1 MRVISRFTWLGMV
14 LLPTLVLADP
24 TLPTTDIS
32 GAVDPPYLKRYE
44 GSFIV
49 ERVQKSFDEFDLP
62 LAKLEKTGKLDGV
75 SSDTYAPSQK
85 KTVEGK
91 VTRLAYFAPAGRSPL
106 EVIRNYQEELVDNG
120 LEVLFECKGKECG
133 GRDED
138 GANTLS
144 DLGPNNMVDS
154 LFPFSLAVQEEG
166 SVGYCTLADDHTDQ
180 RYAAMKMTTPDNTEV
195 HLALL
200 AYTLKGEE
208 SYIADRKNG
217 YCKPLAG
224 HTALVVVAVEGKARE
239 QRMVTVI
246 PADDMG
252 KGIGTDGHVA
262 LYGIHFDYDKADPKP
277 DSKPQLEEIAKMLKA
292 DTALNVL
299 VVGHTDNQGELAYNV
314 DLSKRR
320 ADSVIQALGKD
331 YGIDTTRLG
340 AYGDGMTAP
349 VASNDTEEGRA
360 ENRRV
365 EIVKR

>member
-1 MRVISRFTWLGMV
+1 MRKILWIVA
-14 LLPTLVLADP
+14 LLPVLACADP
-24 TLPTTDIS
+24 SVPTRDIQ
-32 GAVDPPYLKRYE
+32 GASDLPYLKRYE

-49 ERVQKSFDEFDLP
+49 EQVQKSFDEFDLP
-62 LAKLEKTGKLDGV
+62 LGKLEKTGKLDGV
-75 SSDTYAPSQK
+75 SSDIYAPSQK

-91 VTRLAYFAPAGRSPL
+91 VTRSAYFAPADRSPL
-106 EVIRNYQEELVDNG
+106 EVIRNYQEELTNNE
-120 LEVLFECKGKECG
+120 LEVLFECRGKECG

-144 DLGPNNMVDS
+144 DLGPNNVLDS
-154 LFPFSLAVQEEG
+154 IFPFSLAVQEKG

-180 RYAAMKMTTPDNTEV
+180 RYVAMKMTTPDNTEV

-200 AYTLKGEE
+200 AYTLKGTEVFAAAQYGE
-208 SYIADRKNG
+208 
-217 YCKPLAG
+217 CKPLAG
-224 HTALVVVAVEGKARE
+224 RTALVVVAVEGKARE
-239 QRMVTVI
+239 QRMVTVM
-246 PADDMG
+246 PADDMS

-262 LYGIHFDYDKADPKP
+262 LYGIHFDYDKADLKP

-299 VVGHTDNQGELAYNV
+299 VVGHTDNQGELAYNAG
-314 DLSKRR
+314 LSERR
-320 ADSVIQALGKD
+320 AAAVVQALGKD
-331 YGIDTTRLG
+331 YGIDTTRLS

-360 ENRRV
+360 KNRRV